1 MNILNKLAI
10 TNLKLNK
17 KRTAVTIIG
26 IMLAVAL
33 ICAAS
38 NMFTSVQKTL
48 VEATIQDG
56 GYYHLKL
63 MNLVSGDIQKLEN
76 NRDIKD
82 MNVIYDV
89 GFSILENS
97 KNPKK
102 PYIHL
107 SSMYDKNTFS
117 NMSYKLKSGR
127 WPVNN
132 GEVVIN
138 DQIIENAEV
147 PYKIGDKI
155 TLNLGTR
162 VDMSG
167 DIINPRSS
175 YKEGNEKLDYK
186 YSKEVTVVGIIEKPG
201 KDLEMTLEAGYT
213 ALTFGEKYEKTS
225 AYISLNEP
233 YKYKTTFEE
242 ILGKDYSSS
251 HANYK
256 YSTNRELLRWQVF
269 SVNDEVLRMLLSL
282 VIFGVL
288 IICFTSIFCIRNS
301 FAISTTEKIK
311 MYGILASV
319 GATKKQIKRS
329 VLFEATILGL
339 IGIPLGIIL
348 GIVADFILIKI
359 CNVLLLPGT
368 IQSGKFFVEISWI
381 AIVVSIIMGFITIY
395 LSALSSAYKAS
406 KVNPIE
412 SIRGS
417 NQIKLKSKK
426 LKSPKFINRIFGIGG
441 VIAYKNLKRSRS
453 KYRTTVLSLISSIFI
468 FITMSSFLKYGFDM
482 TNQYYYNVDYNVLAA
497 KRSFDNV
504 ELKDVLKL
512 GNINDYTLVY
522 QGSGE
527 GKGSI
532 HIMDESKVNN
542 NALYEGNIISV
553 VALDSHSFKR
563 YCDKLGINYD
573 KAKTNGVLCDDHGYT
588 DVDKRKVLLRY
599 YNYKDG
605 DTIESLYEEKEFSV
619 KIAKVTDIRAPGFE
633 NYYINGGFLFVDV
646 ENFEGIEFAESAL
659 YIDSSDPD
667 KLEKDIQKEF
677 KTLSITNYDQQARY
691 QKEVNIVLAIF
702 MYGFI
707 TVITLIGVTN
717 IFNTIT
723 ANMNLRQ
730 KEFATLKSIGMTE
743 KEFNRMINLE
753 TIFYST
759 KSLVWG
765 IILGTIGSYITYKMF
780 STGFDS
786 GFYLPMKPIIIS
798 ILLVFILIFSIM
810 RYSIKN
816 INKQNIIETIRNEN
830 V

>member
-1 MNILNKLAI
+1 MNS
-10 TNLKLNK
+10 
-17 KRTAVTIIG
+17 
-26 IMLAVAL
+26 
-33 ICAAS
+33 IC
-38 NMFTSVQKTL
+38 
-48 VEATIQDG
+48 
-56 GYYHLKL
+56 
-63 MNLVSGDIQKLEN
+63 
-76 NRDIKD
+76 
-82 MNVIYDV
+82 DV
-89 GFSILENS
+89 GFSVLENS

-117 NMSYKLKSGR
+117 N
-127 WPVNN
+127 
-132 GEVVIN
+132 
-138 DQIIENAEV
+138 
-147 PYKIGDKI
+147 
-155 TLNLGTR
+155 
-162 VDMSG
+162 
-167 DIINPRSS
+167 
-175 YKEGNEKLDYK
+175 
-186 YSKEVTVVGIIEKPG
+186 
-201 KDLEMTLEAGYT
+201 
-213 ALTFGEKYEKTS
+213 
-225 AYISLNEP
+225 ISLNEP

-242 ILGKDYSSS
+242 ILGKDYNSS

-319 GATKKQIKRS
+319 GATKKQIKKS

-406 KVNPIE
+406 KVNPIK

-482 TNQYYYNVDYNVLAA
+482 TKQYYYNVDYNVLAA

-527 GKGSI
+527 GMGSI
-532 HIMDESKVNN
+532 HIMDE
-542 NALYEGNIISV
+542 
-553 VALDSHSFKR
+553 
-563 YCDKLGINYD
+563 
-573 KAKTNGVLCDDHGYT
+573 T
-588 DVDKRKVLLRY
+588 DVDKRKIGKV
-599 YNYKDG
+599 
-605 DTIESLYEEKEFSV
+605 V
-619 KIAKVTDIRAPGFE
+619 KRE
-633 NYYINGGFLFVDV
+633 Y
-646 ENFEGIEFAESAL
+646 
-659 YIDSSDPD
+659 
-667 KLEKDIQKEF
+667 
-677 KTLSITNYDQQARY
+677 
-691 QKEVNIVLAIF
+691 
-702 MYGFI
+702 
-707 TVITLIGVTN
+707 
-717 IFNTIT
+717 
-723 ANMNLRQ
+723 
-730 KEFATLKSIGMTE
+730 
-743 KEFNRMINLE
+743 
-753 TIFYST
+753 
-759 KSLVWG
+759 
-765 IILGTIGSYITYKMF
+765 
-780 STGFDS
+780 
-786 GFYLPMKPIIIS
+786 
-798 ILLVFILIFSIM
+798 
-810 RYSIKN
+810 
-816 INKQNIIETIRNEN
+816 IIEKIWDWTRNDVNDNTVSVYIKRLREKLDTDVILTIKGIGYRVDEDEK
-830 V
+830 